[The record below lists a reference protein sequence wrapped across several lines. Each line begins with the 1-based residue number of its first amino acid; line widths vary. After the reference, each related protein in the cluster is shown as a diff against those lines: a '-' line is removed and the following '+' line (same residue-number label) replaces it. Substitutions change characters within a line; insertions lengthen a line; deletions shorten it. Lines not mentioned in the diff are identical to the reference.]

1 MRGFYEEEYVG
12 EACMKFLLYIL
23 LLRRQ
28 SREVPSPYFT
38 FKGGR
43 LHCGHSE
50 SMTHVCFLELVDARL
65 VSDSSL
71 RKLKAKK
78 VAQASHG
85 FNIVCDVY
93 SPLQYWTHDS
103 RIL

>member
-1 MRGFYEEEYVG
+1 MRGFYEEEYFG
-12 EACMKFLLYIL
+12 EACMKFLLYII

-50 SMTHVCFLELVDARL
+50 SMT
-65 VSDSSL
+65 
-71 RKLKAKK
+71 
-78 VAQASHG
+78 
-85 FNIVCDVY
+85 
-93 SPLQYWTHDS
+93 
-103 RIL
+103 